1 MASWNSRPESVSI
14 SIACCINW
22 YVGIQAT
29 VRRYTTNV
37 QNARMV
43 QERRTDVERSG
54 INRELAAERLRIANA
69 ESEERAAR
77 KRIAL
82 QAAQKQRDA
91 ELEEAAMQVLQ
102 NFE

>member
-1 MASWNSRPESVSI
+1 
-14 SIACCINW
+14 
-22 YVGIQAT
+22 
-29 VRRYTTNV
+29 
-37 QNARMV
+37 MV